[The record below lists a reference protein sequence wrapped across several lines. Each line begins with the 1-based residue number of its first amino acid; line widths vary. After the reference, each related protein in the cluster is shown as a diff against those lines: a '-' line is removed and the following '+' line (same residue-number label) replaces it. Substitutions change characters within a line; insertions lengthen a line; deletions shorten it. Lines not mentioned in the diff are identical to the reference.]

1 MFYDVGNFGDYLH
14 KVLCSEIQKN
24 PDSAP
29 GVARSYTSEY
39 YLSFSKKHCTKC
51 YTQHKHFKNLQ
62 FIWVSGHSEM
72 SEEHSVK
79 KWSSLNEAFKNYE
92 STSAGITRKTHKKG
106 YQYPQTK
113 DINTHMISLRYTIPF
128 PLKLSFLFCV
138 RPCRHFDKFSRLY
151 KSFYKGRVAACTSN
165 GRPPLSL

>member
-1 MFYDVGNFGDYLH
+1 MNFKIELCYDVLWQLNDDWMMFYDVGNFGDYLH
-14 KVLCSEIQKN
+14 EVLCSEIQKN

-39 YLSFSKKHCTKC
+39 HLSFSKKRCSKC
-51 YTQHKHFKNLQ
+51 YTQHKHFKNLR

-113 DINTHMISLRYTIPF
+113 DINTHMISLRYTIPYHSIKTF
-128 PLKLSFLFCV
+128 ISVLCAPMQTFW
-138 RPCRHFDKFSRLY
+138 
-151 KSFYKGRVAACTSN
+151 
-165 GRPPLSL
+165 